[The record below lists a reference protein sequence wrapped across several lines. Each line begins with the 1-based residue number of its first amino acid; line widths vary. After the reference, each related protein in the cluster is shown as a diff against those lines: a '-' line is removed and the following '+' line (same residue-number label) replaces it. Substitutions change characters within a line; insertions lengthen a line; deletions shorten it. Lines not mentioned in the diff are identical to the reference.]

1 MCIRDRFI
9 LSHAVG
15 SLVSLY
21 DPVVYS
27 VHKFSWSWLRHFSD
41 SLWRSHNCLFMSV
54 STLLCS
60 KLLTLFNGIIKIYLS
75 HCIFFCC
82 FSFVCRYC
90 FRHCWLIVKQGI
102 RSGKTAPAAFTDFS
116 GDRQTSE
123 DNLPSTNLPSHPRK
137 WLLKCVNVW
146 LCLSFI
152 HEAIFTYYVSNG
164 TLKSLSLSQSVMQNM
179 FSLQNFPPII
189 HSSSNSWKTCFGW
202 SIGTVL
208 Y

>member
-1 MCIRDRFI
+1 MLWDHWCHYMTQLYTVYISFHEADCVIFLTAYEEATIVCLWVCLRCYAPSFWRF
-9 LSHAVG
+9 LMA
-15 SLVSLY
+15 LY
-21 DPVVYS
+21 
-27 VHKFSWSWLRHFSD
+27 KF
-41 SLWRSHNCLFMSV
+41 
-54 STLLCS
+54 
-60 KLLTLFNGIIKIYLS
+60 IY
-75 HCIFFCC
+75 HIVFFCC